1 MNKNVKFIFTILIFL
16 ICINAGFCE
25 ELLQDN
31 LVEILKER
39 NIEKPYVH
47 LNYNYQSPIKIP
59 VKISITEKIKSEL
72 DMYEGQTVRFE
83 VQEDVIYK
91 RKTKLKEGDIIKARV
106 GTIIK
111 SGMNGIPASIIF
123 DNFEI
128 ENSKNITKGQMQDTF
143 EVFGQDRSYIVFPLK
158 WALTILP
165 PTGSLTNF
173 IMGGHVKLK
182 PSKTL
187 KIYYHPEWL

>member
-1 MNKNVKFIFTILIFL
+1 MNKIVKYIFAILISF
-16 ICINAGFCE
+16 ICTNPGFCE

-47 LNYNYQSPIKIP
+47 LNYNYQSPVKIP
-59 VKISITEKIKSEL
+59 IKISITEKIKSEL
-72 DMYEGQTVRFE
+72 DIYEGQEVRFE

-91 RKTKLKEGDIIKARV
+91 RKIKLKEGDIIKARV

-111 SGMNGIPASIIF
+111 SGMNGIPASVIF

-128 ENSKNITKGQMQDTF
+128 ENSKDITKGQISNTL
-143 EVFGQDRSYIVFPLK
+143 EVFGQDRTYIVFPLK

-187 KIYYHPEWL
+187 KLYYHPEWL